1 MCRLTALAGI
11 KRSKQVQANWTD
23 DDVNSV
29 SYIKNKPTNLATKE
43 DIEGLRGDLEASVEN
58 ANDTF
63 ATKTSVEG
71 LSAIVQENKSTIVT
85 TKAELD
91 ALKTKVNGIEATS
104 GDRYNELMTK
114 HYAQASSIMA
124 LEESNTAMSESLNTL
139 VNEFG
144 ELREEVWKLHI
155 LSGDTFPEESLVGQL
170 FWNNE
175 FNMFGIY
182 NGYAWVDSNGFQVG
196 RHSGYGTGERPDY
209 LNDITDVGYPFFDRD
224 INMMVWW
231 NGSGWFNANGEE
243 V

>member
-11 KRSKQVQANWTD
+11 KRSKQVQANWDD

-29 SYIKNKPTNLATKE
+29 AHIKNKPKNLAHTA
-43 DIEGLRGDLEASVEN
+43 DIDGLRSDLEASIQN
-58 ANDTF
+58 ANNKF

-71 LSAIVQENKSTIVT
+71 LNTIVQENKSTIVT

-104 GDRYNELMTK
+104 GDRYSELMNK
-114 HYAQASSIMA
+114 HYVQASSITT
-124 LEESNTAMSESLNTL
+124 LTESNTALSESVNTL
-139 VNEFG
+139 TSEFG

-155 LSGDTFPEESLVGQL
+155 LSGDSFPEEALVGQL
-170 FWNNE
+170 FWNTE

-182 NGYAWVDSNGFQVG
+182 NGYAWVDSNGFQIG
-196 RHSGYGTGERPDY
+196 RHSGYGSGERPDY
-209 LNDITDVGYPFFDRD
+209 LNDTTDVGYPFFDRD

-231 NGSGWFNANGEE
+231 NGYGWFNANGEE